1 VKEAFGKLDSSS
13 LRIAIVVSRFNE
25 IVTGK
30 LLHGA
35 LDVLKRTGC
44 RDEAIDVIHVPGSFE
59 IPLAIRVLAQK
70 GEYQALICLGAI
82 IKGETDHD
90 RYLGSRVTDA
100 VGQIGLEFG
109 IPIGY
114 GLVTVDTAE
123 QAMDRAG
130 LKQGNKGADAAL
142 AAIEMAS
149 LLKSL

>member
-1 VKEAFGKLDSSS
+1 VKESFGKLDSSS

-25 IVTGK
+25 IVTSK
-30 LLHGA
+30 LLQGA
-35 LDVLKRTGC
+35 LGVLRRTGC
-44 RDEAIDVIHVPGSFE
+44 PEDAVDVVHVPGSFE
-59 IPLAIRVLAQK
+59 IPLAARVLAQK
-70 GEYQALICLGAI
+70 KEYQALICLGAI

-100 VGQIGLEFG
+100 IGAIGLEFG

-123 QAMDRAG
+123 QALDRAG

-142 AAIEMAS
+142 AAVEMAT
-149 LLKSL
+149 LLKTL

>member
-1 VKEAFGKLDSSS
+1 VKEAFGRLDSSS

-25 IVTGK
+25 MVTTR

-44 RDEAIDVIHVPGSFE
+44 RDEAIDVVHVPGSFE
-59 IPLAIRVLAQK
+59 IPLAARVLAQK
-70 GEYQALICLGAI
+70 NEYQALVCLGAV

-90 RYLGSRVTDA
+90 RHLGSTVTDA
-100 VGQIGLEFG
+100 IGRIGLEFG

-123 QAMDRAG
+123 QALDRAG

-142 AAIEMAS
+142 AAIEMVT
-149 LLKSL
+149 LLKGL